1 MTSEELAK
9 SPLDFRHEELAGQL
23 TLIDFDVFKQI
34 RPDELTSCAWN
45 KRSKHEV
52 SPNVVKFTQR

>member
-1 MTSEELAK
+1 MTSEGIAK
-9 SPLDFRHEELAGQL
+9 SPLDFRHEELACQL
-23 TLIDFDVFKQI
+23 TLIDLEIFKLI

-52 SPNVVKFTQR
+52 APNVVKFTQR